1 MCNCICATVNDG
13 VGRLS
18 GTVESINMRGGPLPY
33 TGKNLA
39 LSWVYALRKVF
50 LIPIFLPNPRTGEKY
65 ISRRVYSRK
74 R

>member
-1 MCNCICATVNDG
+1 
-13 VGRLS
+13 
-18 GTVESINMRGGPLPY
+18 MRGGPLPY

-50 LIPIFLPNPRTGEKY
+50 LIPIFLLNPRTGEKY